1 MKYMFTEKKQ
11 NASFYPLNKKQETLK
26 RLGERKLQFI
36 STMNFF
42 ENEPQKFFLFEKSIV
57 FSHALNDICDI
68 NDIYDIVNC
77 KYKVLN
83 P

>member
-1 MKYMFTEKKQ
+1 MKATMKYMFTEKKQ

-57 FSHALNDICDI
+57 FSHALNDICDS
-68 NDIYDIVNC
+68 YFG
-77 KYKVLN
+77 K
-83 P
+83 

>member
-36 STMNFF
+36 STMNFLR
-42 ENEPQKFFLFEKSIV
+42 ENLNSSSLFEKSIL
-57 FSHALNDICDI
+57 FSRGTII
-68 NDIYDIVNC
+68 I
-77 KYKVLN
+77 
-83 P
+83 

>member
-36 STMNFF
+36 FTMNFHAK
-42 ENEPQKFFLFEKSIV
+42 NLNSSLLYEKSIV
-57 FSHALNDICDI
+57 FSHAF
-68 NDIYDIVNC
+68 
-77 KYKVLN
+77 
-83 P
+83 

>member
-36 STMNFF
+36 STMNFLR
-42 ENEPQKFFLFEKSIV
+42 ENLNSSSLFEKSIL
-57 FSHALNDICDI
+57 FSHGF
-68 NDIYDIVNC
+68 
-77 KYKVLN
+77 
-83 P
+83 